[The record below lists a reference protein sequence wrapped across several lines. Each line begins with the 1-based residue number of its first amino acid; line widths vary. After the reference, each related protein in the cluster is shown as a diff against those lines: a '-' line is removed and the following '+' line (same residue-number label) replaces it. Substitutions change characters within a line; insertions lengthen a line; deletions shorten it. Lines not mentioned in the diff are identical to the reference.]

1 MNELQ
6 IFENPDFGEIRV
18 TINEDGEPLFV
29 AADVCRV
36 LDVQNHKDAI
46 KRLDADEK
54 LGVVLNDP
62 HGRPQETNCVTES
75 GLYSLVLGSR
85 KKEAK
90 AFKRWVTHEVIPS
103 IRKHGAYMTP
113 QTLEQALLSPDF
125 LMQLAQ
131 RLKEEQQ
138 ARKEAEYNAHLLDLD
153 NRRMQPKA
161 DYFDAL
167 VEKNLLTS
175 FRETAKM
182 FHVEEKDMIRFLLD
196 NRYLYRSQSGKLL
209 PYATRPD
216 NGLFEVKEAYDPKS
230 GWRGIQTYVTP
241 RGRETLRL
249 LLEGKPESGLWGFR
263 PPDPPEEMTEAEG
276 IRVER
281 YLTEQARKKRRKQNK

>member
-6 IFENPDFGEIRV
+6 IFENPEFGEIRV

-36 LDVQNHKDAI
+36 LEIGNPSDAVA
-46 KRLDADEK
+46 RLEADDRT
-54 LGVVLNDP
+54 LVLIEGASNGKP
-62 HGRPQETNCVTES
+62 VNAVTEP

-85 KKEAK
+85 KKEAR
-90 AFKRWVTHEVIPS
+90 AFKRWITHEVIPS
-103 IRKHGAYMTP
+103 IRRHGAYMTP